1 MALIT
6 PEELADELHIDQTE
20 EEIKSLTNAINDA
33 SSLVLSSIA
42 NGLTAE
48 AVLKVAPQFNRLVA
62 SVAQNMY
69 YDPAMSDGLSHGQM
83 ILLQQIT
90 GIVDWNAEVSN
101 GNI

>member
-33 SSLVLSSIA
+33 SNLVLSSIA
-42 NGLTAE
+42 NDLTAE

-62 SVAQNMY
+62 SVAQTIY
-69 YDPAMSDGLSHGQM
+69 YDPALSDGLSHGQM